1 MIQKSKKVVFIG
13 PQIRRLFRDKQF
25 NQILRGNEKKAWNG
39 WWLLAT
45 NFVGNNKADNSNRLA
60 ENLLFSSQK
69 LGFIM
74 SLKILFPNFH
84 QDIFPEKCGA
94 LNNEHG

>member
-1 MIQKSKKVVFIG
+1 
-13 PQIRRLFRDKQF
+13 
-25 NQILRGNEKKAWNG
+25 
-39 WWLLAT
+39 
-45 NFVGNNKADNSNRLA
+45 VGNNKADNSNRLA